1 MCAFH
6 PIHGTLAY
14 VIAAWTGA
22 AVDCAMRAYSLVAVA
37 VSHPPA
43 SISLLGRW
51 YLLVVVQSVKGA

>member
-14 VIAAWTGA
+14 ATAAWTGA
-22 AVDCAMRAYSLVAVA
+22 AVDCAMRAYSLVVVA

-43 SISLLGRW
+43 SMSLLGRRC
-51 YLLVVVQSVKGA
+51 LLGVVQSVQSA